1 MLEDSGQATKEI
13 QGQDVQTSDT
23 EESVDYKN
31 LYLQE
36 VQNAKKLRKR
46 SQDAEKKV
54 SSYDSKV
61 EEQRIAHLKENEE
74 YKTLADELQQKL
86 DTVSPY
92 KEKWETHESQTRES
106 LLSKVPEAD
115 RKMLKDESL
124 KTLEYIVSKQEE
136 SKPSNPRPISGQAR
150 NSNTLP
156 SGNVFEKVPS
166 EDVKS
171 NWSEVLDNYKQK
183 QKLN

>member
-61 EEQRIAHLKENEE
+61 EEQRISHLKENEE

-86 DTVSPY
+86 DTVNPY

-115 RKMLKDESL
+115 REMLKDKDL
-124 KTLEYIVSKQEE
+124 QTLEYIVSKQEE
-136 SKPSNPRPISGQAR
+136 SKPINPQTTVGATR
-150 NSNTLP
+150 NVSINKPFSEMTEAEKRQWHQDVVNNTRV
-156 SGNVFEKVPS
+156 GV
-166 EDVKS
+166 
-171 NWSEVLDNYKQK
+171 
-183 QKLN
+183 

>member
-1 MLEDSGQATKEI
+1 MLEDNAQMSNETTEQT
-13 QGQDVQTSDT
+13 VQTTESD
-23 EESVDYKN
+23 ESVDYKN

-54 SSYDSKV
+54 SSYDKKV
-61 EEQRIAHLKENEE
+61 EEQRISHLKENEE

-115 RKMLKDESL
+115 RELLKGKDL
-124 KTLEYIVSKQEE
+124 QTLEYIVSKQEE
-136 SKPSNPRPISGQAR
+136 SRPINPQTQFGVSRNVKIDKSLGQM
-150 NSNTLP
+150 TDI
-156 SGNVFEKVPS
+156 EKR
-166 EDVKS
+166 S
-171 NWSEVLDNYKQK
+171 NWNDILNNYKTK
-183 QKLN
+183 

>member
-13 QGQDVQTSDT
+13 QGQDVQTTDT
-23 EESVDYKN
+23 EESVDYQS

-86 DTVSPY
+86 DTVNPY

-115 RKMLKDESL
+115 RELLKEKDL
-124 KTLEYIVSKQEE
+124 QTLEYIVSKQSE
-136 SKPSNPRPISGQAR
+136 SKPSNPKIDVGASR
-150 NSNTLP
+150 
-156 SGNVFEKVPS
+156 KVVIDKPFNQMS
-166 EDVKS
+166 EDERRQWHKDVIENS
-171 NWSEVLDNYKQK
+171 VM
-183 QKLN
+183 

>member
-13 QGQDVQTSDT
+13 QEQDVQITNS
-23 EESVDYKN
+23 EESVDYQS

-61 EEQRIAHLKENEE
+61 EEQRISHLKENEE

-86 DTVSPY
+86 DTVNPY

-115 RKMLKDESL
+115 REMLTGKDL
-124 KTLEYIVSKQEE
+124 QTLEYIVSKQSE
-136 SKPSNPRPISGQAR
+136 SKPSNPKTDVGASRKVVIDKPFNQMSENERRQWHKDVIE
-150 NSNTLP
+150 NS
-156 SGNVFEKVPS
+156 VM
-166 EDVKS
+166 
-171 NWSEVLDNYKQK
+171 
-183 QKLN
+183 

>member
-115 RKMLKDESL
+115 RELLKGKDL
-124 KTLEYIVSKQEE
+124 QTLEYIVSKQEE
-136 SKPSNPRPISGQAR
+136 SRPINPQTQFGVSRNVKIDKSLGQM
-150 NSNTLP
+150 TDI
-156 SGNVFEKVPS
+156 EKR
-166 EDVKS
+166 S
-171 NWSEVLDNYKQK
+171 NWNDILNNYKTK
-183 QKLN
+183 

>member
-1 MLEDSGQATKEI
+1 MLEDNSQVTNETTEQA
-13 QGQDVQTSDT
+13 VQTT
-23 EESVDYKN
+23 EPDESVDYKN

-61 EEQRIAHLKENEE
+61 EEQRISHLKKNEE

-92 KEKWETHESQTRES
+92 KEKWETHESQRRES

-115 RKMLKDESL
+115 RELLKEKDL
-124 KTLEYIVSKQEE
+124 QTLEYIVSKQEE
-136 SKPSNPRPISGQAR
+136 SKPINPQTTVGATR
-150 NSNTLP
+150 NVSINKPFSEMTEAEKRQWHQDVVNNTRV
-156 SGNVFEKVPS
+156 GV
-166 EDVKS
+166 
-171 NWSEVLDNYKQK
+171 
-183 QKLN
+183 

>member
-13 QGQDVQTSDT
+13 QGQDVQTTDT
-23 EESVDYKN
+23 EESVDYQS

-86 DTVSPY
+86 DTVNPY

-115 RKMLKDESL
+115 REMLKDESL
-124 KTLEYIVSKQEE
+124 KTLEYIALKQEE
-136 SKPSNPRPISGQAR
+136 FKPSNPKTDVGASR
-150 NSNTLP
+150 NVVIDKPFNQMSDN
-156 SGNVFEKVPS
+156 ERRQWHK
-166 EDVKS
+166 DVIENS
-171 NWSEVLDNYKQK
+171 VM
-183 QKLN
+183 

>member
-1 MLEDSGQATKEI
+1 MLEDSGQSISETTE
-13 QGQDVQTSDT
+13 QTVQTTESD
-23 EESVDYKN
+23 ESVDYKN

-115 RKMLKDESL
+115 RELLKGKDL
-124 KTLEYIVSKQEE
+124 QTLEYIVLKQEE
-136 SKPSNPRPISGQAR
+136 SKPINPQTQFGISRNVKIDKALGQM
-150 NSNTLP
+150 TDI
-156 SGNVFEKVPS
+156 EKR
-166 EDVKS
+166 S
-171 NWSEVLDNYKQK
+171 NWNDILNNYKTK
-183 QKLN
+183 

>member
-54 SSYDSKV
+54 SSYDKKV

-92 KEKWETHESQTRES
+92 KEKWETYESQTRES

-115 RKMLKDESL
+115 REFLKDKDL
-124 KTLEYIVSKQEE
+124 QTLQYIALKQEE
-136 SKPSNPRPISGQAR
+136 SKPTNTKTDVGASRKVVIDKSFNQMSENERRQWHKDVIE
-150 NSNTLP
+150 NS
-156 SGNVFEKVPS
+156 VM
-166 EDVKS
+166 
-171 NWSEVLDNYKQK
+171 
-183 QKLN
+183 

>member
-1 MLEDSGQATKEI
+1 MPEDNTTQMSNDNMDQ
-13 QGQDVQTSDT
+13 QDQTTESDDN
-23 EESVDYKN
+23 VDYKN

-61 EEQRIAHLKENEE
+61 EEQRIAHLKENDE

-86 DTVSPY
+86 DIANPY

-115 RKMLKDESL
+115 REMLATKDL
-124 KTLEYIVSKQEE
+124 QTLEYIASKQEE
-136 SKPSNPRPISGQAR
+136 SKSVNPQQTAGQSRSIPTGVNPDWTSLSGKE
-150 NSNTLP
+150 
-156 SGNVFEKVPS
+156 GK
-166 EDVKS
+166 
-171 NWSEVLDNYKQK
+171 DNYDAYLTNLVRDNK
-183 QKLN
+183 

>member
-13 QGQDVQTSDT
+13 QEQDVQTSDT

-86 DTVSPY
+86 DTANPY

-115 RKMLKDESL
+115 RELLKGKDL
-124 KTLEYIVSKQEE
+124 QTLEYIVSKQEE
-136 SKPSNPRPISGQAR
+136 SKPTNTKTDVGASRKVVIDKSFNQMSENERRQWHKDVIE
-150 NSNTLP
+150 NS
-156 SGNVFEKVPS
+156 VM
-166 EDVKS
+166 
-171 NWSEVLDNYKQK
+171 
-183 QKLN
+183 

>member
-86 DTVSPY
+86 DTVNPY
-92 KEKWETHESQTRES
+92 KEKWETHESQRRES

-115 RKMLKDESL
+115 REMLASKAL
-124 KTLEYIVSKQEE
+124 QKLEYI
-136 SKPSNPRPISGQAR
+136 A
-150 NSNTLP
+150 
-156 SGNVFEKVPS
+156 
-166 EDVKS
+166 
-171 NWSEVLDNYKQK
+171 
-183 QKLN
+183 